1 MSKFSRL
8 TARARGLTNPR
19 SLVTA
24 VAPGTT
30 HEGGRA
36 YRRDPKSELFLLAV
50 TNLVGEDTFYEA
62 ADQRDARFRALVATV
77 TTQDPDWVARF
88 VPWLRRTANLRS
100 ASVVAAVEYVR
111 AGGPHGRRVV
121 DAACLRADEPAEVL
135 AYWTSR
141 YGRSV
146 PQPVKRGVADAA
158 ARLFTERTA
167 LKYDGTGRP
176 WRMADVLDLAH
187 PRPTGP
193 AQSAL
198 FGWLLDR
205 RHGRAVTDAAEVPDT
220 LRMVRA
226 WTALQALPA
235 DARRA
240 LVTAPD
246 GPQRLAEAG
255 MTWES
260 VSGWL
265 GGPLDGDVWSALVP
279 SMGYMALLRNLRNLD
294 RAGVPDEVAQAV
306 AARLADPAQVTRSRQ
321 LPFRFWSAYAATDS
335 ARWVP
340 ALERAMRAATAN
352 LPSFAGRTLV
362 LVDTSGSMSSLGLSA
377 RSSVTPVQAAAV
389 FGVALA
395 AKGEAVDLVG
405 FASGTFRH
413 PVRRG
418 ASVLREVERFVAR
431 VGEVG
436 HGTEIASALAS
447 SYAGHDRV
455 VLITDMQ
462 THAEPR
468 YRGVADRRVPA
479 GVPLYGFNLGGYGT
493 TVLDAGGP
501 GRHEFGGLSDATFGM
516 IALLERGEDAGWPF

>member
-1 MSKFSRL
+1 
-8 TARARGLTNPR
+8 
-19 SLVTA
+19 
-24 VAPGTT
+24 
-30 HEGGRA
+30 
-36 YRRDPKSELFLLAV
+36 
-50 TNLVGEDTFYEA
+50 
-62 ADQRDARFRALVATV
+62 
-77 TTQDPDWVARF
+77 

-121 DAACLRADEPAEVL
+121 DSACLRADEPAEVL

-141 YGRSV
+141 YGRAV
-146 PQPVKRGVADAA
+146 PQPVKRGVADAVR
-158 ARLFTERTA
+158 RLYDERAA
-167 LKYDGTGRP
+167 LKYDGTGRV
-176 WRMADVLDLAH
+176 WRMADVLDLTH
-187 PRPTGP
+187 PRPTDD

-205 RHGRAVTDAAEVPDT
+205 RHDRAASDPDAVPAELAT
-220 LRMVRA
+220 VRA
-226 WTALQALPA
+226 WTALQAVPA
-235 DARRA
+235 DRRRA
-240 LVTAPD
+240 LVTAAD
-246 GPQRLAEAG
+246 GRHRLAAAG
-255 MTWES
+255 TTWES
-260 VSGWL
+260 VAGWL

-294 RAGVPDEVAQAV
+294 RAGVSDDVAEAV
-306 AARLADPAQVTRSRQ
+306 AARIADPAQVARSRQ

-340 ALERAMRAATAN
+340 ALERALRAATAN
-352 LPSFAGRTLV
+352 LPSFSGRTLV
-362 LVDTSGSMSSLGLSA
+362 LVDTSASMSTVGLSA

-395 AKGEAVDLVG
+395 AKGEDVDLVG
-405 FASGTFRH
+405 FATGTFAHR
-413 PVRRG
+413 VRRG

-455 VLITDMQ
+455 VLVTDMQ

-468 YRGVADRRVPA
+468 FRGVADRQVPA
-479 GVPLYGFNLGGYGT
+479 RVPLYGFNLGGYAT

-501 GRHEFGGLSDATFGM
+501 GRHEFGGLSDATFRM
-516 IALLERGEDAGWPF
+516 IPMLERGEDASWPF